1 MSGIKTILSVIG
13 DETTGESPLRVAL
26 TISKVHGCHV
36 EGFHVMID
44 AAAAIPYVGEA
55 MAGALVE
62 DMVEAAEK
70 DARDRADK
78 AKALF
83 DRVTSEL
90 GVSQDGT
97 PPGDG
102 SATATWRETSGPEP
116 EQVALRGRVADLLVL
131 GQPGSNGEPPS
142 LLTLNAALLES
153 GRPVLVAPPESTGG
167 TVGTRVA
174 IAWNGSA
181 EAARAVMGAMPFLV
195 AAEKVTVLIAEADD
209 NDDAADATAHELE
222 THLAWHG
229 VQADIKVLRAGPG
242 SKAGEAL
249 IQACESMGADLL
261 VMGAY
266 THSRLRQLILGGVT
280 RHILSS
286 ALFPVLLS
294 H

>member
-1 MSGIKTILSVIG
+1 MPGIKTILSVIG
-13 DETTGESPLRVAL
+13 DEKTGVSPLRTAL
-26 TISKVHGCHV
+26 TVSKVHGCHV

-44 AAAAIPYVGEA
+44 AAAAVPYVGEA

-70 DARDRADK
+70 EARERASR

-83 DRVTSEL
+83 ESVAAEM
-90 GVSQDGT
+90 GVAQGGM

-102 SATATWRETSGPEP
+102 STTANWRETTGPEP
-116 EQVALRGRVADLLVL
+116 EQVALRGRVADLVVV
-131 GQPGSNGEPPS
+131 GRPGPHGEPPS

-153 GRPVLVAPPESTGG
+153 GRPVLVAPPEVPA

-195 AAEKVTVLIAEADD
+195 TAEAVTVFIAEADD
-209 NDDAADATAHELE
+209 DEAGAETTAQELE

-229 VQADIKVLRAGPG
+229 VKATVEVLKAGPG
-242 SKAGEAL
+242 SKAGEAI
-249 IQACESMGADLL
+249 IQACGSMGADLL

-280 RHILSS
+280 RHILGN
-286 ALFPVLLS
+286 APFPVLLS

>member
-13 DETTGESPLRVAL
+13 DETTGESPLRIAL

-44 AAAAIPYVGEA
+44 AAAAVPYVGEA

-83 DRVTSEL
+83 DKVTADMSVAQ
-90 GVSQDGT
+90 GGT

-102 SATATWRETSGPEP
+102 SATATWNETTGPEP

-131 GQPGSNGEPPS
+131 GRPGPNGEPPS

-153 GRPVLVAPPESTGG
+153 GRPVLVAPPQVSP
-167 TVGTRVA
+167 TVGSRVA

-181 EAARAVMGAMPFLV
+181 EAARAVLGAMPFLI

-229 VQADIKVLRAGPG
+229 VKADVEVLRAGPG
-242 SKAGEAL
+242 TKAGEA
-249 IQACESMGADLL
+249 IIRACGSMNADLL

-280 RHILSS
+280 RHILSN
-286 ALFPVLLS
+286 AEFPVLLS